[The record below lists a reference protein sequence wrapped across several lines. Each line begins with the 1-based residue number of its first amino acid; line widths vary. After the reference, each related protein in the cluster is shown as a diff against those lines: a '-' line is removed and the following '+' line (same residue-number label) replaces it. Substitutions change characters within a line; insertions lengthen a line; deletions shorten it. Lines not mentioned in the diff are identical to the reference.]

1 MVCWARVILLVGV
14 WWFLEG
20 IIGRLD
26 GWFRIEWLPLERAK
40 VGFGKERREWR
51 SSCQW
56 VKTIY
61 ALARDELEPEV
72 GLRTR
77 SAAAAGSPAGQIWGE
92 GAPLSDCPMLG
103 SPRGLR

>member
-1 MVCWARVILLVGV
+1 MVASGK
-14 WWFLEG
+14 E
-20 IIGRLD
+20 
-26 GWFRIEWLPLERAK
+26 K

-77 SAAAAGSPAGQIWGE
+77 SAAAAGSPAGQIWGMGE
-92 GAPLSDCPMLG
+92 PPCPMLG
-103 SPRGLR
+103 VPLG